1 MYVNI
6 WHENEEE
13 CKRARTPASSNNLLN
28 FNSRHLTR
36 KIYQKG
42 GKEEKKTI
50 KRNKY
55 FRKIKGSNYTYDSDG
70 LTPRTIHTESIDY
83 GFMV

>member
-1 MYVNI
+1 MKTHIFVAKLNTEI
-6 WHENEEE
+6 CKKLMRVCNTWHENKEE

-42 GKEEKKTI
+42 GKEKKTI

-55 FRKIKGSNYTYDSDG
+55 FRKIKGSNYTYD
-70 LTPRTIHTESIDY
+70 
-83 GFMV
+83 F

>member
-1 MYVNI
+1 MKTHIFVAKLNTEI
-6 WHENEEE
+6 CKKLMRVCNTWHENKEE

-42 GKEEKKTI
+42 GKEKKLLNETNISEK
-50 KRNKY
+50 
-55 FRKIKGSNYTYDSDG
+55 
-70 LTPRTIHTESIDY
+70 
-83 GFMV
+83 